1 MTDQT
6 ICATQ
11 QQWHWAAHHVGVD
24 LLPSVGDPTIPLNDT
39 LSRLGSGAK
48 VPSKIYSDGIAG
60 GMPGWGAVIATHDMI
75 REWASEPAYNILI
88 NTRTIRAI
96 DLDIDDQAMA
106 DQLEQYIFQALGM
119 VLPVR
124 YRENSPRRTLFLK
137 LDPVTYIG
145 KRVIKTPHGKIEGL
159 FNGSQSL
166 WAGRHTSG
174 ALMQHRNLENGFP
187 TVSQSMF
194 AQMWDMLRDAFDPK
208 SSPLLIDDEKQGEY
222 LATRRSD
229 SAKDD
234 AVYDFL
240 KEHGHILS
248 YERNGTA
255 NIRCPN
261 EAEHSDFNEN
271 STVWFRAGIGGRDQG
286 GFKCLHG
293 HCEHI
298 TTPKF
303 LELIGYRD
311 HEINTQFGGETL
323 QPHPSVA
330 VAANIAL
337 APDNISVEDSLELAK
352 KNGVA
357 QMSVMNLLMNPKTN
371 KPEKTINN
379 LIAAL
384 RVREVVDA
392 QFDTFKAETF
402 IRLGGTGEYR
412 RITDNL
418 VGAVRIAIE
427 SSLRLTYP
435 HEEVSR
441 QLKFVADLNKYDS
454 AQNWINTLRWDGV
467 PRIDRFA
474 QDILKAVPSD
484 YGVALGR
491 YMFCAMA
498 GRILAPGCKA
508 DISPVL
514 LSPKQGTGKSTL
526 IAALAPFHEWFG
538 TVDLTEADDDVY
550 RSIKGK
556 VVIELPELRGLFGR
570 DASATKA
577 LLSQQVDVWA
587 PKFVENVVE
596 VPRRCIFIGSDNRN
610 RFLSDPSGNRRW
622 APIQVAKTAEFI
634 DWPTFV
640 EQRDQYWAEAAH
652 ILQQSPTIALGVE
665 HLSSNLRDLA
675 APAIIDATI
684 LDAWHSSVEFF
695 VDNQR
700 PGTDVSL
707 IAVSTA
713 LFGSSLSNMD
723 YSKVNRLRGIMTVL
737 KLEEVRP
744 DVWRTPFK
752 KEFVI

>member
-1 MTDQT
+1 M
-6 ICATQ
+6 
-11 QQWHWAAHHVGVD
+11 
-24 LLPSVGDPTIPLNDT
+24 
-39 LSRLGSGAK
+39 
-48 VPSKIYSDGIAG
+48 
-60 GMPGWGAVIATHDMI
+60 
-75 REWASEPAYNILI
+75 
-88 NTRTIRAI
+88 
-96 DLDIDDQAMA
+96 
-106 DQLEQYIFQALGM
+106 
-119 VLPVR
+119 
-124 YRENSPRRTLFLK
+124 
-137 LDPVTYIG
+137 
-145 KRVIKTPHGKIEGL
+145 
-159 FNGSQSL
+159 
-166 WAGRHTSG
+166 
-174 ALMQHRNLENGFP
+174 
-187 TVSQSMF
+187 
-194 AQMWDMLRDAFDPK
+194 
-208 SSPLLIDDEKQGEY
+208 
-222 LATRRSD
+222 
-229 SAKDD
+229 
-234 AVYDFL
+234 
-240 KEHGHILS
+240 
-248 YERNGTA
+248 
-255 NIRCPN
+255 
-261 EAEHSDFNEN
+261 
-271 STVWFRAGIGGRDQG
+271 
-286 GFKCLHG
+286 
-293 HCEHI
+293 
-298 TTPKF
+298 
-303 LELIGYRD
+303 
-311 HEINTQFGGETL
+311 
-323 QPHPSVA
+323 
-330 VAANIAL
+330 
-337 APDNISVEDSLELAK
+337 AK

>member
-1 MTDQT
+1 MTNS

-60 GMPGWGAVIATHDMI
+60 GMPGWGAVSATHDMI

-96 DLDIDDQAMA
+96 DLDIDDQALA

-298 TTPKF
+298 TTPMF

-330 VAANIAL
+330 VAANIAQI
-337 APDNISVEDSLELAK
+337 PDDLTSKSALELAAQNCVALGQSLGLQRDNK
-352 KNGVA
+352 GGV
-357 QMSVMNLLMNPKTN
+357 K
-371 KPEKTINN
+371 KTINN
-379 LIAAL
+379 LITML
-384 RVREVVDA
+384 QIPQIVDA
-392 QFDTFKAETF
+392 KFDEFKAETYV
-402 IRLGGTGEYR
+402 RLGGKGEYR

-418 VGAVRIAIE
+418 TGMVRIAVE
-427 SSLRLTYP
+427 GGTNQTYS

-441 QLKFVADLNKYDS
+441 QLGLVSEFNKYDS
-454 AQNWINTLRWDGV
+454 AQNWINALQWDGV
-467 PRIDRFA
+467 ARIDRFA

-484 YGVALGR
+484 YGVALSR
-491 YMFCAMA
+491 YLFCAMA

-514 LSPKQGTGKSTL
+514 LSPKQGTGKSSL
-526 IAALAPFHEWFG
+526 VASLAPFHEWFG
-538 TVDLTEADDDVY
+538 TVDLTDADDDVY
-550 RSIKGK
+550 RAIKGK

-577 LLSQQVDVWA
+577 LLSQQVDSWV
-587 PKFVENVVE
+587 PKFREQSIE
-596 VPRRCIFIGSDNRN
+596 VPRRCVFIGSDNRN

-652 ILQQSPTIALGVE
+652 ILRQSATIVLGVE
-665 HLSSNLRDLA
+665 HMSSKLRSLA
-675 APAIIDATI
+675 GPAIADATI